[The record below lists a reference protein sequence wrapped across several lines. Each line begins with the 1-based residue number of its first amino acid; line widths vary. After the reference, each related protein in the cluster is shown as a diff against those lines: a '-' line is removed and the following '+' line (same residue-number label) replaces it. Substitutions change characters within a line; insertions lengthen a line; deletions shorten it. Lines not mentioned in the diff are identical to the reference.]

1 MDSNVYILSRPA
13 HTTPACHRLLEYQY
27 TFGLLMLRL
36 EVVGIKNIFKAL
48 FLEKGIYKKKFTKG
62 PGAVLTNLIIY
73 K

>member
-1 MDSNVYILSRPA
+1 
-13 HTTPACHRLLEYQY
+13 
-27 TFGLLMLRL
+27 MLKL